1 LLIGP
6 NVHETSQ
13 ERSGG
18 NHDSFGEELNLQGGL
33 DPINAALSMEQ
44 AERLTLFAV

>member
-6 NVHETSQ
+6 NVHETAQ
-13 ERSGG
+13 EGPGG
-18 NHDSFGEELNLQGGL
+18 HHDSFGMELDLQGSL
-33 DPINAALSMEQ
+33 DPINTTLSMEQ